1 MSEDKIEL
9 TEEMVSTLE
18 NPPKANEAFKAAAKR
33 YKDED
38 IKMAD
43 IEWLVEDRTIYT
55 LKSNG
60 TNDFWFYVNRSGY
73 SENHVIES
81 VREIADKLSNHDK
94 LVKQVAELEFSLDDR
109 DCYIA
114 DADMK
119 NEALTK
125 QVAGL
130 RAALEAI
137 KGHQKAI
144 IPGGYK
150 LSSAWQIAS
159 KAIELS
165 E

>member
-1 MSEDKIEL
+1 MKDKIEL
-9 TEEMVSTLE
+9 TEEMVNTLE
-18 NPPKANEAFKAAAKR
+18 NPPKANNAFKVAAKK
-33 YKDED
+33 YKGED

-81 VREIADKLSNHDK
+81 VREIADKLNNHDN
-94 LVKQVAELEFSLDDR
+94 LSQQVKDLEFSLDDR

-125 QVAGL
+125 QVAEL
-130 RAALEAI
+130 RAALGGILGYCDTITGGPDQLHAVFCLTT
-137 KGHQKAI
+137 KAL
-144 IPGGYK
+144 K
-150 LSSAWQIAS
+150 DSQ
-159 KAIELS
+159 
-165 E
+165 